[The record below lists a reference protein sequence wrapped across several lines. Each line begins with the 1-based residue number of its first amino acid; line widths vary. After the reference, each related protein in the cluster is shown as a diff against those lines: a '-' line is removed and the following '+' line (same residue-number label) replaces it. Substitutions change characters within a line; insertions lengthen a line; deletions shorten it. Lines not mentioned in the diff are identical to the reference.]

1 MGDFLVAQFQV
12 FFSGHDKSLRIILL
26 DTRSANCL
34 YFPREKTHKWKNC
47 LRAFYRFVLLI
58 FFCFFFFFSLSWFS
72 FVLVRFLSVFSLKE
86 CLVKYAY
93 IFFSIHGQW
102 INNTHSVKII
112 HTHTHNTGH
121 GELVLWMNESI
132 FFYSVVIVKKKKR
145 KNYFCLA
152 ASNSLWADAKS
163 AKLVT

>member
-132 FFYSVVIVKKKKR
+132 FLYSVVIVKKKKR